1 MKKSFLLKA
10 LAITSMAFLM
20 GLQNASAIITF
31 DLRAPVANGVGVA
44 SDGSKTVTVAAGA
57 STVLL
62 DLWVVVTGTDALPTN
77 DGLLSIAGGMILS
90 GGPALSLGGI
100 SLDGTVTGNTAISS
114 VSTTLRG
121 NLSNPGVTTTG
132 VQQGLVAPWG
142 TSSTSNGGVA
152 RDLNGDGFTDI
163 GGTTSS
169 TNGNG
174 FINANAGA
182 TQNSASGLTP
192 VTNFNLLANGVE
204 FRIAQ
209 YNFTI
214 ANAVA
219 GTSTG
224 VNYGVQ
230 LFGSLANNARAS
242 WTRDGTVG
250 QTGISA
256 NLAVAGVVNIT
267 AAVPEPSAFGMLAL
281 GALGLVGFRRMG
293 LRRTA

>member
-10 LAITSMAFLM
+10 LALSSMAILM

-31 DLRAPVANGVGVA
+31 DLRAPVANSVGVVA
-44 SDGSKTVTVAAGA
+44 NGSKTVTVQTGA

-62 DLWVVVTGTDALPTN
+62 DLWVVVTGTNALGT
-77 DGLLSIAGGMILS
+77 DEGMLSFSGGMILS
-90 GGPALSLGGI
+90 GGPAINLGGI
-100 SLDGTVTGNTAISS
+100 ALDAAVAGNTAISS

-132 VQQGLVAPWG
+132 LQQGLVAPWG

-152 RDLNGDGFTDI
+152 RDLNGDGFTDV
-163 GGTTSS
+163 GGTTGNS
-169 TNGNG
+169 TGNG
-174 FINANAGA
+174 FIAGNAGS

-192 VTNFNLLANGVE
+192 VTNFNLLTNGVE

-214 ANAVA
+214 ANAVG

-224 VNYGVQ
+224 VNYGVGT
-230 LFGSLANNARAS
+230 FGSLPNNARAL
-242 WTRDGTVG
+242 WTRDGTASQNG
-250 QTGISA
+250 ASA
-256 NLAVAGVVNIT
+256 NLAVAGVVNI
-267 AAVPEPSAFGMLAL
+267 AVVPEPSAFGMLAL
-281 GALGLVGFRRMG
+281 GALGIVGFRRARSIG
-293 LRRTA
+293 VA